1 MQMSLAVLAP
11 VAAVVALIVA
21 FALTKWITGR
31 DAGNDRMKEIS
42 GYIHEGA
49 MAFLTKEYRFM
60 VIVVVVLAVL
70 IAVAISPLTAG
81 LYVFGALLSVLAG
94 FFGMQVATKGNVR
107 TAAAAEKGGMVQALA
122 VAFRSGAVM
131 GLCVAG
137 LGLLGVGRAV
147 VAIVSATGGEL
158 STLVQ
163 CITGFSLG
171 ASSMALFGRV
181 GGGIYTKAA
190 DVGADLVGKV
200 EAGIP
205 EDDPRNPAVIADN
218 VGDNV
223 GDVAGMGSDLYESY
237 VGSIISAITLAAIAA
252 LHDGTI
258 VDEGTAILFPLLMAA
273 IGLVASVIGILLV
286 RGKEGSNPAN
296 ALNMGTYISSA
307 IVIVAVLIMSKTM
320 VGSFDWAIAIIA
332 GLVVGVAIAKTTEVY
347 TSGDYKHV
355 KKIAE
360 QSQTGSATTII
371 SGMGVGMQ
379 STVWPILFICVGIY
393 LAFHFAGL
401 YGIALS
407 AVGMLSTTG
416 MTVAVDAY
424 GPVSDNAGG
433 IAEMSELPE
442 DVREITDK
450 LDAVGNTTAAIG
462 KGFAIGS
469 AALTA
474 LALFASYVTATGIA
488 NDELSI
494 MQPMV
499 VIGIFIGAMLP
510 FLFSAMT
517 MNSVGKAANQMI
529 EEVRRQF
536 REDAGIL
543 AGTSKPDYAG
553 CVSISTGAALKEM
566 IAPGL
571 LAIIAPL
578 AVGFVLGP
586 EALGG
591 MLAGSLAAGVLLA
604 IMMANAGG
612 AWDNAKKFVEEGN
625 YGGKGSDTHKATVVG
640 DTVGDPFKDTSGP
653 SINIL
658 IKLMTIV
665 ALVFAPL
672 FHGFL

>member
-1 MQMSLAVLAP
+1 MFNFVAP
-11 VAAVVALIVA
+11 ICAIVALVVAFCLA
-21 FALTKWITGR
+21 SWIR
-31 DAGNDRMKEIS
+31 KCDEGNDRMKEIS
-42 GYIHEGA
+42 GFIREGA
-49 MAFLTKEYRFM
+49 FAFLQREYKFM
-60 VIVVVVLAVL
+60 AIVIVVLFIVLSVVLGIKTGVL
-70 IAVAISPLTAG
+70 YLI
-81 LYVFGALLSVLAG
+81 GALLSVLAG
-94 FFGMQVATKGNVR
+94 FFGMNVATLGNVR
-107 TAAAAEKGGMVQALA
+107 TAAAAEKSGMGQALN

-131 GLCVAG
+131 GLCVSG
-137 LGLLGVGRAV
+137 LGLLGLGCVFAV
-147 VAIVSATGGEL
+147 LDLADVVE
-158 STLVQ
+158 
-163 CITGFSLG
+163 CITGFGFG

-332 GLVVGVAIAKTTEVY
+332 GLVVGVAIGKITEVY

-393 LAFHFAGL
+393 LSFHFAGL

-578 AVGFVLGP
+578 AVGFILGP